1 MFNFFRKRRALSQEA
16 CDVINHEL
24 DQLRFEEPAFDE
36 WRASESARLTRHEYD
51 VVEDNEYYIIRRTD
65 HYEFDGIKAQAA
77 CDVVAFD
84 KITLEKFIL

>member
-51 VVEDNEYYIIRRTD
+51 VVEGSEYYIIRRTD

>member
-1 MFNFFRKRRALSQEA
+1 MFNMSKRAALYREA
-16 CDVINHEL
+16 CDKINHEL

-36 WRASESARLTRHEYD
+36 WKANETARLVRHEYD
-51 VVEDNEYYIIRRTD
+51 VVDDGEFYKIRRTD
-65 HYEFDGIKAQAA
+65 HYEFDGVTATAT

>member
-16 CDVINHEL
+16 CDIINHEL
-24 DQLRFEEPAFDE
+24 DQLRFEEPSFDE

-51 VVEDNEYYIIRRTD
+51 IVEDSEYYIIRRTD

-84 KITLEKFIL
+84 KLTLEKFIL